1 MQADGRSLTDVVLAI
16 KHFGQGS
23 ESASSVVWH
32 LQHLYASC
40 TIGIAGENSRSI
52 AGELEVMDDYDA
64 SFDMDESELMSPVI
78 TTDTGI
84 RMAQPR
90 GPIVVTWTMQ
100 VCAIICTFL
109 FVGAACIKMQFVLVP
124 LILVRT
130 HRTPRPALVH
140 SPRALPPLARE
151 AAAPA

>member
-1 MQADGRSLTDVVLAI
+1 MSKL
-16 KHFGQGS
+16 
-23 ESASSVVWH
+23 
-32 LQHLYASC
+32 
-40 TIGIAGENSRSI
+40 
-52 AGELEVMDDYDA
+52 DDYDA
-64 SFDMDESELMSPVI
+64 SFDMDPNELMSPVI

-130 HRTPRPALVH
+130 HRTLPAPPWCTRRGSCHRWPEKQPLPRDDSLCPTE
-140 SPRALPPLARE
+140 LPSHERLSQG
-151 AAAPA
+151 